1 MKKLLCLF
9 LAALLLLSI
18 SSCGAE
24 QENPLAGKFAVG
36 YGRADGEPSSKSTE
50 TGINSYKREDRS
62 PKRQKIPLDLHSRW
76 KSRGFTCSGQDV
88 LTKKE
93 TAFRLSLWWAR
104 RDLNPHVRSEH

>member
-18 SSCGAE
+18 SACGAE
-24 QENPLAGKFAVG
+24 QEDPLAGKFAVG

-62 PKRQKIPLDLHSRW
+62 LKRQKYPLVSI
-76 KSRGFTCSGQDV
+76 
-88 LTKKE
+88 
-93 TAFRLSLWWAR
+93 SL
-104 RDLNPHVRSEH
+104 